1 MTNPVLLG
9 AFARI
14 FRVDTPAELAERFRA
29 HELTEVQ
36 LNLNTFGYPTLP
48 TDSELSTADL
58 TAIRDVLVG
67 AELTLWGISATFN
80 TADPDPVRRREQTSR
95 ATDFVARV
103 GTTGAVAATLCS
115 GSRDP
120 HDMWG
125 FHPDTASESAWKDFR
140 TSFDAL
146 LAAAEHSGVVLGIEP
161 EPANTV
167 ADTDR
172 ALRLQHE
179 LGDDAARM
187 GFILDPANLIT
198 NVPQND
204 HRYTLERAFGE
215 LGHRTI
221 CVHAKDTVPWSSTL
235 AGHGVV
241 DYGLVARLHHSLG
254 PDVPLIIQDADESEL
269 ADVVTLIQTSIERAV
284 V

>member
-1 MTNPVLLG
+1 MSDPVLLG

-14 FRVDTPAELAERFRA
+14 FQVRTPAELAERFRA

-36 LNLNTFGYPTLP
+36 LNLNTFGFPTLP
-48 TDSELSTADL
+48 TDSELSTEEL
-58 TAIRDVLVG
+58 TTIRDVLVG

-80 TADPDPVRRREQTSR
+80 TADPDPVRRREQTAR
-95 ATDFVARV
+95 ATDFVARL
-103 GTTGAVAATLCS
+103 GCTGAVAATLCS

-125 FHPDTASESAWKDFR
+125 FHPDTASEPAWKDFR
-140 TSFDAL
+140 ASFDAL
-146 LAAAEHSGVVLGIEP
+146 LTAAEHSGVVLGIEP

-172 ALRLQHE
+172 ALRLEHE

-198 NVPQND
+198 NVPPSD
-204 HRYTLERAFGE
+204 HRSTLERAFGE

-241 DYGLVARLHHSLG
+241 DYELVARLHHTLG
-254 PDVPLIIQDADESEL
+254 PDVPLIIQDADQSEL
-269 ADVVTLIQTSIERAV
+269 ADVVTLIRTSIERAV
-284 V
+284 A